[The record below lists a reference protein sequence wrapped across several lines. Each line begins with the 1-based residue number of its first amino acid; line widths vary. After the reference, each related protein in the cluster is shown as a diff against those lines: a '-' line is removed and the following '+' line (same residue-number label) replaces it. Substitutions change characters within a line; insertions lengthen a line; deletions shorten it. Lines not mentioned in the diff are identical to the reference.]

1 MKLYHTYNAETFVY
15 ETSNYFDNCP
25 ENGTDVHPTD
35 NFLIRKWDVQN
46 QFWYE
51 GATAEELAAAIE
63 VPTIISRRQLKLAL
77 VLSGFNLS
85 IIEGAIN
92 GLPEP
97 NRSIALISWNDAITF
112 DRTDGLLQS
121 LAASLEIDLNTLFI
135 EAAKL

>member
-1 MKLYHTYNAETFVY
+1 MNLYHTYNAETFVY
-15 ETSNYFDNCP
+15 ETSNYFKNRP
-25 ENGTDVHPTD
+25 ENGTAIHPTD
-35 NFLIRKWDVQN
+35 NFLIRKWDEEN
-46 QFWYE
+46 QEWYE
-51 GATAEELAAAIE
+51 GATAEEIAASIE

-121 LAASLEIDLNTLFI
+121 LSASLEIDLNTLFI